1 MFSQLLFLSV
11 TNLLLSVTNLLFVF
25 WSFPVIFNDCR
36 IDHKPSRNFT
46 LVTIE
51 ISVAG
56 VITALAILAI
66 CFIIARKKHNKG
78 IIIGSGLKTHVKYNI
93 FQMFD

>member
-1 MFSQLLFLSV
+1 MFSQLLFLLLDHKAYFLV
-11 TNLLLSVTNLLFVF
+11 CLLSVTNLLFVF

-78 IIIGSGLKTHVKYNI
+78 IIIGSGLKH
-93 FQMFD
+93 M